1 MSNPFQDRERV
12 ELNGS
17 VTDMIPVT
25 PNDSADNLG
34 TSSRYV
40 HSNVKPVSRL
50 DTTTATPNVAIGLYI
65 TVAGNVTF
73 HNVDGV
79 SRTIAVPDN
88 FYLICS
94 VSRVLATGTTSTGIH
109 AMFA

>member
-1 MSNPFQDRERV
+1 MSNPFQDRKRE

-17 VTDMIPVT
+17 VTDMVPVT
-25 PNDSADNLG
+25 P
-34 TSSRYV
+34 
-40 HSNVKPVSRL
+40 SNSVDL
-50 DTTTATPNVAIGLYI
+50 ANVAIGLYI

-73 HNVDGV
+73 HNMDGV

-94 VSRVLATGTTSTGIH
+94 VNRVLATGTTSTGIH

>member
-1 MSNPFQDRERV
+1 MSNPFQDRKRE

-17 VTDMIPVT
+17 VTDMVPVT
-25 PNDSADNLG
+25 PSDSVDL
-34 TSSRYV
+34 TS
-40 HSNVKPVSRL
+40 
-50 DTTTATPNVAIGLYI
+50 VAIGLYI

-73 HNVDGV
+73 HNVDGT
-79 SRTIAVPDN
+79 SRTITVPDN

>member
-1 MSNPFQDRERV
+1 MSNPFQDRKRV

-17 VTDMIPVT
+17 VTDMVPVT
-25 PNDSADNLG
+25 PSDSVDLA
-34 TSSRYV
+34 
-40 HSNVKPVSRL
+40 
-50 DTTTATPNVAIGLYI
+50 NVAIGLYI

-73 HNVDGV
+73 HNMDGV
-79 SRTIAVPDN
+79 SRTITVPDN

>member
-1 MSNPFQDRERV
+1 MSNPFQDRKRV

-17 VTDMIPVT
+17 VTDMVPVT
-25 PNDSADNLG
+25 P
-34 TSSRYV
+34 
-40 HSNVKPVSRL
+40 SNSVDL
-50 DTTTATPNVAIGLYI
+50 ANVAIGLYI

-73 HNVDGV
+73 HNMDGV
-79 SRTIAVPDN
+79 SRTITVPDN

>member
-1 MSNPFQDRERV
+1 MSNPFQDRKRV

-17 VTDMIPVT
+17 VTDMVPVT
-25 PNDSADNLG
+25 P
-34 TSSRYV
+34 
-40 HSNVKPVSRL
+40 SNSVDL
-50 DTTTATPNVAIGLYI
+50 ANVAIGLYI

-73 HNVDGV
+73 HNMDGV

>member
-1 MSNPFQDRERV
+1 MSNPFQDRKRE

-17 VTDMIPVT
+17 VTDMVPVT
-25 PNDSADNLG
+25 PSDSVDL
-34 TSSRYV
+34 TS
-40 HSNVKPVSRL
+40 
-50 DTTTATPNVAIGLYI
+50 VAIGLYI

-73 HNVDGV
+73 HNMDGT

>member
-1 MSNPFQDRERV
+1 MSNPFQDRKRV

-17 VTDMIPVT
+17 VTDMVPVT
-25 PNDSADNLG
+25 P
-34 TSSRYV
+34 
-40 HSNVKPVSRL
+40 SNSVDL
-50 DTTTATPNVAIGLYI
+50 ANVAIGLYI

-73 HNVDGV
+73 HNMDGV

-94 VSRVLATGTTSTGIH
+94 VKRVLATGTTSTGIH

>member
-1 MSNPFQDRERV
+1 MSNPFQDRKRE

-17 VTDMIPVT
+17 VTDMVPVT
-25 PNDSADNLG
+25 P
-34 TSSRYV
+34 
-40 HSNVKPVSRL
+40 SNSTDL
-50 DTTTATPNVAIGLYI
+50 ANVAIGLYV

-73 HNVDGV
+73 HNMDGT
-79 SRTIAVPDN
+79 SRTITVPDN

>member
-1 MSNPFQDRERV
+1 MSNPFQDRKRV

-17 VTDMIPVT
+17 VTDMVPVT
-25 PNDSADNLG
+25 P
-34 TSSRYV
+34 
-40 HSNVKPVSRL
+40 SNSVDL
-50 DTTTATPNVAIGLYI
+50 ANVAIGLYI

-73 HNVDGV
+73 HNMDGV

-94 VSRVLATGTTSTGIH
+94 VKRVLATGTTATGIH
-109 AMFA
+109 AIIA

>member
-1 MSNPFQDRERV
+1 MSNPFQDRKRV

-17 VTDMIPVT
+17 VTDMVPVT
-25 PNDSADNLG
+25 P
-34 TSSRYV
+34 
-40 HSNVKPVSRL
+40 SNSVDL
-50 DTTTATPNVAIGLYI
+50 ANVAIGLYI

-73 HNVDGV
+73 HNMDGV

-94 VSRVLATGTTSTGIH
+94 VNRVLSTGTTSTGIH

>member
-1 MSNPFQDRERV
+1 MSNPFQDRKRE

-17 VTDMIPVT
+17 VTDMVPVT
-25 PNDSADNLG
+25 PSDSVDLA
-34 TSSRYV
+34 
-40 HSNVKPVSRL
+40 
-50 DTTTATPNVAIGLYI
+50 NVAIGLYI

-73 HNVDGV
+73 HNMDGV